1 MSDDFIDVLM
11 GREVQISRNAVIAKC
26 IRVIMRANGE
36 EISEEKEIKSQGL
49 VTTLKEEIRI
59 SARESIIEWAANG
72 RV

>member
-1 MSDDFIDVLM
+1 M
-11 GREVQISRNAVIAKC
+11 
-26 IRVIMRANGE
+26 RVNGE

-72 RV
+72 RI